1 MKLVSA
7 LVAFALSTGV
17 AAAATFN
24 VFDHPEG
31 NQTQN
36 GREYGLRLE
45 WVAGNDPQSYWSFED
60 GSGNSQVKLSI
71 DLVGGTG
78 SVSGVMR
85 RNSDN
90 SLWKLSLTLEDVVS
104 LAGTG
109 AGADSFGAGNFF
121 GTLMGGDTTYQLD
134 GKGRA
139 VGDGSDVGDGT
150 YDWTYFSQNPGDGAD
165 FRLPNITAGWIGSV
179 NGSSTMSRGT
189 NDFIG
194 VLAPVPVPA
203 AGFLLVGALGA
214 LGLARRRR
222 RS

>member
-45 WVAGNDPQSYWSFED
+45 WVAGNVPESYWSFED
-60 GSGNSQVKLSI
+60 GSGNSQVKLSV
-71 DLVGGTG
+71 DLGTGTG
-78 SVSGVMR
+78 SVGGMMR
-85 RNSDN
+85 RNSDS
-90 SLWKLSLTLEDVVS
+90 SLWTLSLTLEDVVS
-104 LAGTG
+104 LAGIG
-109 AGADSFGAGNFF
+109 AGAGSFGAGNFF
-121 GTLMGGDTTYQLD
+121 GTLTNGVTTYQLD
-134 GKGRA
+134 GKGR
-139 VGDGSDVGDGT
+139 DVGVES

-214 LGLARRRR
+214 LGLARRKR